1 MEIDTGKYCTV
12 WYVWIDLRL
21 IVEEIVLLPRVSND
35 VNVWPIDKV
44 TNERERFEWIGIIRG
59 TFKFEIFEI
68 LLRREETKTGYFE
81 ITREV

>member
-44 TNERERFEWIGIIRG
+44 TNVNDLNELE
-59 TFKFEIFEI
+59 
-68 LLRREETKTGYFE
+68 
-81 ITREV
+81 

>member
-44 TNERERFEWIGIIRG
+44 TNKRERVEWIGIIRG
-59 TFKFEIFEI
+59 TFKFEIFEFFSDEKKRVI
-68 LLRREETKTGYFE
+68 LK
-81 ITREV
+81 